1 MVRTCSAANCVN
13 RHTPTSKR
21 RGITFHRFPKEAIRR
36 ELWVSAVTQSHSTAD
51 TSWTPSIHSSLCSQ
65 HFVDQDF
72 DRTGQTVRLRE
83 SAVPSLFASVKPS
96 KMPRHCSAAGC
107 TMRDTRETRN
117 KGISFHRLPKKEN
130 PRRILWLAN
139 CCRTDSSGTGLW
151 DPTSEYIYFCSRHFE
166 KSCFEVVG
174 MSGYH
179 RLKEDAVPTVF
190 DTLPKLCRRR
200 KNKLKGK
207 TTVNLANTRPKRWT
221 IQQAG
226 RTRAYQEDSDESMQV
241 LCFAENNVEDPS
253 SPSKVTHFHRL
264 YPGSLGITESNSS
277 KPSTVVTKGPQRNS
291 CSVSE
296 DGREPT
302 ALICSGSHPDITRDT
317 PPAEDDDGDASAT
330 PSGFEAVV
338 PTSSSSA
345 QESEPARPVSPSV
358 YMLRLPPPL
367 GSYIQNEHSYH
378 VGNALLWKRRA
389 EAALDALDKAHR
401 QLQACKRR
409 EQRLR
414 MRICG
419 LQQERVRE
427 KRAQTDVREKLKEH
441 LQVFELQL
449 INDFE

>member
-117 KGISFHRLPKKEN
+117 KGISFHSMPSLQDFKASEQRRGNHMADSRHPKGPDTPADQRKRLPKKEN

-174 MSGYH
+174 M
-179 RLKEDAVPTVF
+179 R
-190 DTLPKLCRRR
+190 
-200 KNKLKGK
+200 
-207 TTVNLANTRPKRWT
+207 
-221 IQQAG
+221 QAG

>member
-117 KGISFHRLPKKEN
+117 KGISFHSMPSLQDFKASEQ
-130 PRRILWLAN
+130 RRGNHMA
-139 CCRTDSSGTGLW
+139 D
-151 DPTSEYIYFCSRHFE
+151 SRHP
-166 KSCFEVVG
+166 KG
-174 MSGYH
+174 PDTPADQRKSGYH

>member
-117 KGISFHRLPKKEN
+117 KGISFH
-130 PRRILWLAN
+130 
-139 CCRTDSSGTGLW
+139 
-151 DPTSEYIYFCSRHFE
+151 
-166 KSCFEVVG
+166 
-174 MSGYH
+174 SGYH